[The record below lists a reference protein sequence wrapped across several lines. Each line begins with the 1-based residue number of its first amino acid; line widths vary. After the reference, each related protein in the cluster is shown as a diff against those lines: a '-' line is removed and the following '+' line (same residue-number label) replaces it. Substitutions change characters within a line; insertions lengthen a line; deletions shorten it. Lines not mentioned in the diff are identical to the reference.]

1 MAIKLNLD
9 SSMILEKQFDGQ
21 LRGYN
26 ALQVDKFL
34 DMIIKDYKIIEE
46 NYLIEKEKLDQLKKE
61 NTELQRELDVAK
73 VENSKMQS
81 KVGGIRDSNSV
92 SYAAGL
98 LEYLGSGTQISLR
111 DGLLAYRFYGAGQD
125 IL

>member
-73 VENSKMQS
+73 VENSKMQT

-92 SYAAGL
+92 SNENINNLKKIAAYEKFLYNHG
-98 LEYLGSGTQISLR
+98 YDPTKIK
-111 DGLLAYRFYGAGQD
+111 
-125 IL
+125 

>member
-1 MAIKLNLD
+1 MAIKLNFD

-46 NYLIEKEKLDQLKKE
+46 NCLVEKNIVEQLKKE
-61 NTELQRELDVAK
+61 NAELQKQLDDAK
-73 VENSKMQS
+73 VENSRMKS
-81 KVGGIRDSNSV
+81 RVGGIKDSNSV
-92 SYAAGL
+92 SNENINNLKKIAAYEKFLYNHG
-98 LEYLGSGTQISLR
+98 YDPTKIK
-111 DGLLAYRFYGAGQD
+111 
-125 IL
+125 

>member
-26 ALQVDKFL
+26 ALQVDKYL

-92 SYAAGL
+92 SNENINNLKKIAAYEKFLYNHG
-98 LEYLGSGTQISLR
+98 YDPTKIK
-111 DGLLAYRFYGAGQD
+111 
-125 IL
+125 